1 MKNFDSICDFKHLE
15 DFMKY
20 NQSMF
25 LYKQI
30 ANDIY
35 LQIQST
41 TNDIDDAIINKI
53 PFNYILILDSL
64 FCSKKDFLLIVTL

>member
-1 MKNFDSICDFKHLE
+1 MNELDSIEDFKHLE

-20 NQSMF
+20 NQSLF

-41 TNDIDDAIINKI
+41 TNDIDDAII
-53 PFNYILILDSL
+53 
-64 FCSKKDFLLIVTL
+64 